1 MTASANYALPATVDG
16 WADFILNWA
25 EDKGWNEPRSFGDN
39 IALMHTELSEAFEEW
54 RKSGDVDLIYTEAG
68 KPEGVPIELID
79 CLIRILHYLAQRG
92 ISAQHLLEVKHLY
105 NTTRP
110 YRHGGKHA

>member
-1 MTASANYALPATVDG
+1 MPVTVDG
-16 WADFILNWA
+16 WTKLILEWA
-25 EDKGWNEPRSFGDN
+25 EEKGWNEERPFGDT

-54 RKSGDVDLIYTEAG
+54 RSTGSETNYEWRDG

-79 CLIRILHYLAQRG
+79 CVIRILHYLAQKG
-92 ISAQHLLEVKHLY
+92 ISPQRMLEVKHLY
-105 NTTRP
+105 NIDRP